1 MGRRVPLMPRLHR
14 RWLLLGAPLLTALPL
29 AARAAD
35 PAQLMRLLD
44 SRSCPNCRL
53 QDADLA
59 QADLREARLQGARLQ
74 RANLSG
80 ARLDGANLRGAD
92 LSFTSLN
99 GASLRGSDLRGATL
113 NGTDLRQADLSG
125 ALLDRGG
132 LSRSHWQQAR
142 GLDLQQQSYGELHNA
157 GVAAAQQGR
166 FPEAEGFF
174 GQAIRDQPQAA
185 ISWLARGLCR
195 AEQGNTAGAIQD
207 LNHASQLYLA
217 SGDSEQ
223 ARQLTAAVARLQQP
237 EQRPRSG
244 NGVASNL
251 ASGAIQALQ
260 ILAPIAVK
268 AFASPVF

>member
-1 MGRRVPLMPRLHR
+1 MPRLHR

-166 FPEAEGFF
+166 HPQAELLFGEAIL
-174 GQAIRDQPQAA
+174 AQPDAA
-185 ISWLARGLCR
+185 ISWVARGISR
-195 AEQGNTAGAIQD
+195 SEQGKTVLAAQDFMYAATLYLQTGDQAQADQLKEASRSLNAPPKRTPAGNGIGSTLLSGAGA
-207 LNHASQLYLA
+207 
-217 SGDSEQ
+217 
-223 ARQLTAAVARLQQP
+223 
-237 EQRPRSG
+237 
-244 NGVASNL
+244 
-251 ASGAIQALQ
+251 ALQ
-260 ILAPIAVK
+260 ILGPLAIK
-268 AFASPVF
+268 AFLPMGL